1 MNYYLRIELYSHNN
15 YINIPDHIR
24 TNVTNV
30 NLHLHKAM
38 KEVASKMPG
47 WKYLDRCEDYTI
59 VNSTENEEKQI
70 RHCEPDDVRLKK

>member
-1 MNYYLRIELYSHNN
+1 
-15 YINIPDHIR
+15 
-24 TNVTNV
+24 
-30 NLHLHKAM
+30 M